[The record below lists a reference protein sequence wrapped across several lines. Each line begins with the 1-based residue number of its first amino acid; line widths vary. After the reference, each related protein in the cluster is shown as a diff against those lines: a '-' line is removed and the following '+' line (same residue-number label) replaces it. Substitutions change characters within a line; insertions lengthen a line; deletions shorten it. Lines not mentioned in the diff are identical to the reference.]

1 VSLGGAITAYP
12 SGTPEFTPVLSLGG
26 AITAYPSRT
35 PEFTP
40 VFIEVYAAQSLL
52 FYVVFCG
59 PLFVI
64 LAIALFFLLRF
75 TNSANTFW

>member
-1 VSLGGAITAYP
+1 MFLLRFMFG
-12 SGTPEFTPVLSLGG
+12 
-26 AITAYPSRT
+26 T

-40 VFIEVYAAQSLL
+40 VFIEVYVRNTGVHPVFIEVYVAQPLL

-64 LAIALFFLLRF
+64 LAIALFFPLRF